1 MKGTAFFRPAADD
14 PAVLFERLHYV
25 EETMKK
31 ILLEIFEKRVGVDV
45 VEQTLGSFNPEQMEF
60 YQLDKPEIYQLEIE
74 EIKRRI
80 AKLSRKLACRYA
92 RRYRKAKHGRIDL
105 RRTIANAMKTG
116 GIPITLKHRKR
127 IISKPE
133 IVLLCDVSGSVAV
146 FSEFMLQLVYTI
158 QNKFRAVRSFLFI
171 DAIDEVTDCFLRNP
185 IEEAIGEAFANAKFA
200 FSGFS
205 DYGRVFAMF
214 VNKYLPTVSP
224 KSTVIILGDARNNGY
239 PDDRKFLEK
248 IRNRVKRVLWFNP
261 QPQEQWDKEDS
272 IMSVYAQY
280 CDQVFECRNLK
291 QLEKAVEAIV

>member
-1 MKGTAFFRPAADD
+1 MKESVFYRATADD
-14 PAVLFERLHYV
+14 PAVLIERLQYV

-31 ILLEIFEKRVGVDV
+31 ILLEIFEKRVGVDI
-45 VEQTLGSFNPEQMEF
+45 VEQTLGSFNPDQMEF
-60 YQLDKPEIYQLEIE
+60 YHLDKPELYQVEVE

-80 AKLSRKLACRYA
+80 AKLARKLASRYA

-105 RRTIANAMKTG
+105 RRTISRAMNTG
-116 GIPITLKHRKR
+116 GIPIHLKYRKR

-171 DAIDEVTDCFLRNP
+171 DVVDEVTDYFLRNTV
-185 IEEAIGEAFANAKFA
+185 EEAIDEAFARANFA

-214 VNKYLPTVSP
+214 VNKYLSTVSP

-248 IRNRVKRVLWFNP
+248 IRNHVRRVLWFNP

-272 IMSVYAQY
+272 IMSIYAQY

-291 QLEKAVEAIV
+291 QLEKAVEAIA